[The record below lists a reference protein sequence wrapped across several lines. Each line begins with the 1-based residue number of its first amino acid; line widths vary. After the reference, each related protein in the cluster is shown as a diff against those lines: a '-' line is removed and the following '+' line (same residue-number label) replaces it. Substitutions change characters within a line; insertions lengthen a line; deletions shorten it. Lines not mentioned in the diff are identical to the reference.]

1 MILTAAKKQKLLDN
15 IAKEIE
21 NDKIGKRNT
30 IGKAVPGEGNP
41 DAAIVFVGEAPG
53 RKEALSGKPFVGP
66 AGKILRQG
74 LADIGLEAEDVF
86 ITSAYKYLPKQITPT
101 LAQIE
106 HGKKF
111 LYQQLDVIGPEI
123 IVLLGRV
130 AVLSVLGRNVQ
141 MTKEHGTVIE
151 QDNRKYFLM
160 LHPAAT
166 LHQFRL
172 RNDFIED
179 FRKLKRFLSKQTTK
193 TKKFKS

>member
-1 MILTAAKKQKLLDN
+1 MNQIAAKKKLLDK

-21 NDKIGKRNT
+21 NDKVGKRNT

-41 DAAIVFVGEAPG
+41 DADIVFVGEAPG
-53 RKEALSGKPFVGP
+53 RKEAISGKPFIGP

-74 LADIGLEAEDVF
+74 LGDIGLEAEDVF

-111 LYQQLDVIGPEI
+111 LYEQLDVIDPKI
-123 IVLLGRV
+123 VVLLGRV

-141 MTKEHGTVIE
+141 MTKEHGTVVE
-151 QDNRKYFLM
+151 QGNRNYFLM

-172 RNDFIED
+172 RKDFIED
-179 FRKLKRFLSKQTTK
+179 FKKLKKFLSKQATK
-193 TKKFKS
+193 TKKAK